1 MELFSLADFFL
12 PTTRLSTGK
21 KGIALGIATFFR
33 RPARTY
39 KLDMCARV
47 LVQSIRP
54 TYTVGG
60 TFSIFASSIEVLR
73 EWPRCI
79 RPSDKIATQEIFAR
93 VSFFFIL
100 VTSVRY
106 DWRGEVKRWSLKL
119 ERLIF
124 FSLSVSEIRT
134 GDLPRSSE
142 KLKFIQREESTDVIK
157 D

>member
-1 MELFSLADFFL
+1 MELFSLADLFL

-21 KGIALGIATFFR
+21 RGIALGIATFFR

-39 KLDMCARV
+39 KLDMCARA

-124 FSLSVSEIRT
+124 FSL
-134 GDLPRSSE
+134 
-142 KLKFIQREESTDVIK
+142 
-157 D
+157 